1 MAKSSNLAPFFY
13 PESVAVVGASRDETR
28 PSGIVLKNLLHSF
41 HGRVYPVNPKHPEL
55 LGIPCFPSVTAID
68 EAVSLSVLI
77 TPPDVIPALLEEHA
91 AKGVGH
97 VIIASAGFGE
107 TEGGAGLEGK
117 IKEIAGKSGIR
128 IIGPNCL
135 GIYHPAAGLDTFFLP
150 YDRVPRPPEGNISII
165 SQSGSILGTAMILM
179 EEEGL
184 GVAKAVSYG
193 NRADVDESELMD
205 YLGADDETGV
215 IGLCVESI
223 GDGRGFI
230 RAVQGC
236 GKPVVAI
243 KLGQEPAGKRAAR
256 SHTGSIAGR
265 YEVFQ
270 AAFRRCGIFEA
281 GTLEEFL
288 DLLKVLSMQR
298 PGNGRRVLIV
308 TNAGG
313 IGVMTADLCN
323 KEGLDVP
330 DLPNEPKERLRR
342 LLPPYYS
349 LSNPVDLTGN
359 STDDQFALVLRTC
372 MGHFDAAILIPF
384 MTVPGV
390 TPNLGD
396 VIIQAVQAFRKP
408 ILSLSPFSKDGER
421 LKESFRRHGI
431 PILPAPQ
438 RVVRALFHLLK
449 ARPVEPLPD
458 RVRNYQEVKSILT
471 DGGKER
477 GKLLSQPY
485 KNRFL
490 DALGFRYP
498 EAVRVRE
505 RSGAVS
511 AAQAIGFPLAVKIA
525 SPDILHKTDAGGVRL
540 DIRTVRELE
549 EAYEEVIASAK
560 RLVPDARI
568 IGVDI
573 EAMAPAGIEV
583 IIGGIR
589 DPQFGPVV
597 MFGLG
602 GIFVETIRDVAFGI
616 APVTYPAAR
625 ELVESIKG
633 YPLLKGV
640 RGMKGMDVDSI
651 IKAVVTV
658 SEVITQCPEIE
669 EIEFNPAIVHPLGH
683 PLGHPSGMTVVDARV
698 ILR

>member
-1 MAKSSNLAPFFY
+1 MAESTNLAPFFY
-13 PESVAVVGASRDETR
+13 PESIAVVGASRDETR
-28 PSGIVLKNLLHSF
+28 PSGIVLKNLLYRF
-41 HGRVYPVNPKHPEL
+41 HGRIYPVNPKHSEL

-91 AKGVGH
+91 AKGVGY

-117 IKEIAGKSGIR
+117 IKEIAGRSGIR

-150 YDRVPRPPEGNISII
+150 YDRVPRPTEGNISII
-165 SQSGSILGTAMILM
+165 SQSGSVLGTAMILM

-193 NRADVDESELMD
+193 NRADVDESELIG

-223 GDGRGFI
+223 DDGRGFI

-298 PGNGRRVLIV
+298 PGKGRRVLIV

-330 DLPNEPKERLRR
+330 DLPDEPKERLRE

-349 LSNPVDLTGN
+349 FSNPLDLTGN
-359 STDDQFALVLRTC
+359 STDEQFALVLRTC
-372 MGHFDAAILIPF
+372 MEHFDAVILIPF

-390 TPNLGD
+390 TPDLGD
-396 VIIQAVQAFRKP
+396 VIIRSITQVDRAFLKP
-408 ILSLSPFSKDGER
+408 ILSLSPFSEDGKR
-421 LKESFRRHGI
+421 LKESFRRYGI
-431 PILPAPQ
+431 PILPTPL
-438 RVVRALFHLLK
+438 RVVRALSHLLK
-449 ARPVEPLPD
+449 TRSVEPLPD
-458 RVRNYQEVKSILT
+458 RIGDYPEVRSILM
-471 DGGKER
+471 DAEKE
-477 GKLLSQPY
+477 GENLLSLPY
-485 KNRFL
+485 QNRVL
-490 DALGFRYP
+490 DALGFSYP

-511 AAQAIGFPLAVKIA
+511 AAHAIGFPLAVKIA
-525 SPDILHKTDAGGVRL
+525 SPDILHKTEAGGVRL
-540 DIRTVRELE
+540 DIRTVQELE
-549 EAYEEVIASAK
+549 SAYEEVIASAK
-560 RLVPDARI
+560 RHAPDARVL
-568 IGVDI
+568 GVDI
-573 EAMAPAGIEV
+573 EAMAPAGVEV

-640 RGMKGMDVDSI
+640 RGMEGMNVDSI
-651 IKAVVTV
+651 IRAIVTV
-658 SEVITQCPEIE
+658 SEVITQCPGIE
-669 EIEFNPAIVHPLGH
+669 EIEFNPAIVHP
-683 PLGHPSGMTVVDARV
+683 SGMTVVDARI